1 MLKCQKLFDNLSQ
14 KGEPRVS

>member
-1 MLKCQKLFDNLSQ
+1 MLKCQNLFDNLSQ